1 MGLALDM
8 ALKFYIS
15 AVKGLKLKVQ
25 KILGLI
31 PRFVEVAGKKTG
43 RDLFTHAYLIGLR
56 EDLTKISEWFAENFI
71 ILTRDK

>member
-1 MGLALDM
+1 M
-8 ALKFYIS
+8 ALKLYIS
-15 AVKGLKLKVQ
+15 VGKGLKLKAR

-31 PRFVEVAGKKTG
+31 PRFVEVTGKKTG
-43 RDLFTHAYLIGLR
+43 NDLFTHVYLIGLR